1 MSDESLNSLLLTA
14 VSNTHTPRK
23 VVSEQE
29 HTHVLHQPVYIYEHN
44 TALADSQLPLSIAF
58 LCPYFLDLVTQT
70 HTDNDF
76 RAEEAATTSLRRVR
90 EREREREREEYRGGE
105 AEICRSFMHSS
116 HAD

>member
-70 HTDNDF
+70 PT
-76 RAEEAATTSLRRVR
+76 TTSELKRRQR
-90 EREREREREEYRGGE
+90 R
-105 AEICRSFMHSS
+105 A
-116 HAD
+116 